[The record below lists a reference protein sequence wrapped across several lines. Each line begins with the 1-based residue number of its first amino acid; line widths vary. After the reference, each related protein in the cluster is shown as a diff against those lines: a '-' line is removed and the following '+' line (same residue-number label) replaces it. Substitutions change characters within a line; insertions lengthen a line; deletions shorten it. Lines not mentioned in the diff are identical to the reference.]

1 MYKVSDERVNEMRSL
16 VHQLITS
23 TEYDQTMMQKLE
35 DSASFNPLRYSIAV
49 LNSMMVTVEKH
60 LDGDEHKRIIYE
72 VNALVDHL
80 FIPKLVSLQS
90 ALGRDLRTEDVYALV
105 SEHAGIEIR
114 PEIGNFEE

>member
-23 TEYDQTMMQKLE
+23 TEYDQTMMQKL
-35 DSASFNPLRYSIAV
+35 DDNASFNPLRYSIAV
-49 LNSMMVTVEKH
+49 LNSMMVAVEKNME
-60 LDGDEHKRIIYE
+60 GDDHKRIVYE

-80 FIPKLVSLQS
+80 FIPKMVSLQS
-90 ALGRDLRTEDVYALV
+90 ALGRELKTADVYALV

-114 PEIGNFEE
+114 PSLEEEQK